1 MSHKGIRKLLENT
14 AKSLG
19 DDIQYTYARD
29 SDFNLL
35 RDKRYPFIST
45 SPLISTP
52 TYTVNGVQNYMKAW
66 SVQMAF
72 YEKDEPSSGG
82 EEYVE
87 ILDEMDKYV
96 DEFINK
102 LNFYAHQ
109 STITSDEIII
119 SGIRQEPFIK
129 AMGDILTG
137 YILTFTITVNDNFNY
152 CLNNDC

>member
-29 SDFNLL
+29 SDFNLI
-35 RDKRYPFIST
+35 RDKRYPYIYT
-45 SPLISTP
+45 SPILSTP
-52 TYTVNGVQNYMKAW
+52 SYTVNGVQNYMKVW
-66 SVQMAF
+66 TIQMAF
-72 YEKDEPSSGG
+72 YEKDKPESEG
-82 EEYVE
+82 EEYAD
-87 ILDEMDKYV
+87 ILDEMDGYV
-96 DEFINK
+96 DSFINK
-102 LNFYAHQ
+102 LNQ
-109 STITSDEIII
+109 TDDIVI